1 MTGHR
6 QGHRH
11 PRPARQWIVIV
22 TAAGA
27 TAAVAGL
34 THPFTL
40 GADVVTAIPILI
52 GLLVLV
58 PRLRR
63 GHAPTAVVATGQ
75 GQTRPDVSGRWSL
88 VWLGLV
94 AAVAAWEVYTFLGSP
109 RSAHPTLSVLFD
121 MLDATWVGK
130 FVAFFLWLALGW
142 YLVDQ

>member
-1 MTGHR
+1 MAGHR

-11 PRPARQWIVIV
+11 PRPARQRIVIV

-40 GADVVTAIPILI
+40 GADTVTAIPILI

-58 PRLRR
+58 PSLRR
-63 GHAPTAVVATGQ
+63 SHAPIAVGAGQ
-75 GQTRPDVSGRWSL
+75 GETRPDVSRRWSL
-88 VWLGLV
+88 VWLGLI
-94 AAVAAWEVYTFLGSP
+94 ATVAAWEVYTFLGSP
-109 RSAHPTLSVLFD
+109 RSAHPTLSVLID

-142 YLVDQ
+142 YLAVQ